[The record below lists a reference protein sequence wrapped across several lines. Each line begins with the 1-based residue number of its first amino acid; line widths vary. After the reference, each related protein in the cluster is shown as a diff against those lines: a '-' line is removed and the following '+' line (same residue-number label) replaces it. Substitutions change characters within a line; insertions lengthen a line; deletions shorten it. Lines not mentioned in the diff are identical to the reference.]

1 MLRSQEKVY
10 LAGYGLNTQQSGRVV
25 ALLARKKEQME
36 ELKPLLLFGVTFVV
50 SFAGSLQLGPANLAV
65 IHTSLTEGPAA
76 SWRTA
81 AGGALPEL
89 LYAGLASF
97 TVSSLHGLLEWPYS
111 AWIINTVL
119 LGIGLYWILQKKA
132 PVNPQPALHK
142 ITHRAALLR
151 GLVAGLLNPQL
162 YPFWVLILAGYRN
175 YPLLLVRTV
184 AESVGFAAGAAAGA
198 FGLLGLVAWLTNRYR
213 ENIARKLT
221 KWPIQR
227 ILGGLLVILAIVG
240 FAKQ

>member
-1 MLRSQEKVY
+1 
-10 LAGYGLNTQQSGRVV
+10 
-25 ALLARKKEQME
+25 ME
-36 ELKPLLLFGVTFVV
+36 EFKPLLLFGATLVV

-81 AGGALPEL
+81 IGGAVPEL
-89 LYAGLASF
+89 LYAGLAAY
-97 TVSSLHGLLEWPYS
+97 TVASLQGILEWPYS
-111 AWIINTVL
+111 SWIINTIL
-119 LGIGLYWILQKKA
+119 LGVGIYWLLQKNVPINFKA
-132 PVNPQPALHK
+132 SLPTA
-142 ITHRAALLR
+142 THRAALLR

-175 YPLLLVRTV
+175 YPLLSVQTT
-184 AESVGFAAGAAAGA
+184 AESVGFVTGAAVGA

-221 KWPIQR
+221 GWPIQR
-227 ILGGLLVILAIVG
+227 ILGGLLVILAVIG
-240 FAKQ
+240 FVKQ

>member
-1 MLRSQEKVY
+1 
-10 LAGYGLNTQQSGRVV
+10 
-25 ALLARKKEQME
+25 ME
-36 ELKPLLLFGVTFVV
+36 EFKPLILFGATLMV

-81 AGGALPEL
+81 IGGALPEL
-89 LYAGLASF
+89 LYAGLAAY
-97 TVSSLHGLLEWPYS
+97 TVASLQGILEWPYS
-111 AWIINTVL
+111 SWIINAIL
-119 LGIGLYWILQKKA
+119 LGVGIYWLLQKNVSTDTK
-132 PVNPQPALHK
+132 PTLPTT
-142 ITHRAALLR
+142 THRAALLR

-175 YPLLLVRTV
+175 YPLLSVQTT
-184 AESVGFAAGAAAGA
+184 AESVGFATGAAAGA

-221 KWPIQR
+221 GWPIQR
-227 ILGGLLVILAIVG
+227 ILGGLLVILAIIG
-240 FAKQ
+240 FVKQ